1 MDEGVSE
8 MKASQWRELSRED
21 LLARLAETERELFNL
36 RVRRSAGQLEQ
47 PLRLRTLRREIARI
61 QTILNERKPA

>member
-1 MDEGVSE
+1 
-8 MKASQWRELSRED
+8 MKASKWREHSRED

-61 QTILNERKPA
+61 RTVLNERKPA

>member
-21 LLARLAETERELFNL
+21 LLARLAETQRELFNL